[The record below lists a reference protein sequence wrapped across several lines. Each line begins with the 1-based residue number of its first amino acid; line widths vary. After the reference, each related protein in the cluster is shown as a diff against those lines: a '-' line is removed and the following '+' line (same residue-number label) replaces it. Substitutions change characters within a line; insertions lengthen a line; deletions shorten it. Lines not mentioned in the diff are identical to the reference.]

1 MSSGHSGSHTLESII
16 LSVSKKSKIFYSNKT
31 TI

>member
-1 MSSGHSGSHTLESII
+1 
-16 LSVSKKSKIFYSNKT
+16 LSLAKSKSQVKKSKIFYSNKT